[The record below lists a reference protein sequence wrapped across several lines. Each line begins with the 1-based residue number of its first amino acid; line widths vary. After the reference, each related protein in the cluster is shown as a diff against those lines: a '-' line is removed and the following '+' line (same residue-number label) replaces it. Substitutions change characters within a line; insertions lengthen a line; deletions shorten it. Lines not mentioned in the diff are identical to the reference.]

1 MALQEL
7 EELRLIQAKIREIR
21 RKKRIQRHVEEKYRQ
36 QRDEDPESALL
47 ENVDDIEAK
56 GEESHSAEKVNKF
69 LKQKVI
75 EHTEVAPGKMSAAA
89 LRRQRALAESKKRS
103 KQKFASDFTEGE
115 L

>member
-69 LKQKVI
+69 LK
-75 EHTEVAPGKMSAAA
+75 
-89 LRRQRALAESKKRS
+89 
-103 KQKFASDFTEGE
+103 
-115 L
+115 